1 MRKAGPK
8 PNEVEEAVRLEEWGR
23 VWGAGVRQ
31 AVPEK
36 PGKWAGQGIELVSG
50 ATFGKLRGRQS
61 PRLCGWLREV
71 SLRATLPAAALSSF
85 ARPVAA

>member
-36 PGKWAGQGIELVSG
+36 PGKWAGQGRVSE
-50 ATFGKLRGRQS
+50 RGDV
-61 PRLCGWLREV
+61 W
-71 SLRATLPAAALSSF
+71 
-85 ARPVAA
+85 